1 MIHFVPSEG
10 IEVTAEKEDATEGA
24 TSADPEVKYDAPS
37 SPDHHRRVV
46 AAATTGFV
54 ANDPLAVVS
63 DGDTSSANDIVASD
77 GATRK
82 TSSILLQGTIFLKLT
97 QFGMDGDGIED

>member
-24 TSADPEVKYDAPS
+24 TSADPEVKYDALS
-37 SPDHHRRVV
+37 SPDQDRRVV
-46 AAATTGFV
+46 AAATTGFI
-54 ANDPLAVVS
+54 ANDPLAVVN
-63 DGDTSSANDIVASD
+63 DGNTSSANDIVASD

-82 TSSILLQGTIFLKLT
+82 TSSILLQGTISPKQT
-97 QFGMDGDGIED
+97 RYEVERS